1 MPIWGIGIFRNI
13 KGVKGT
19 RVEFKVDLRS
29 TANLTGAFKW
39 CSSHSLPDLQHGTS
53 IGQGFADEVFSVWKN
68 DRPTVTIEPVRA
80 ADHII
85 AMIRH
90 AKDE

>member
-1 MPIWGIGIFRNI
+1 
-13 KGVKGT
+13 
-19 RVEFKVDLRS
+19 VEFKVNLRS
-29 TANLTGAFKW
+29 TANLTGVFKW
-39 CSSHSLPDLQHGTS
+39 YSSNSLPDLQHGTS